1 MDRNK
6 VLEIRKLN
14 KSFKNKKVLN
24 DLDFCIYENE
34 IVGFIGP
41 NGAGKST
48 TMKCISNLVYPDSG
62 DIIICGFNLKKDR
75 NKSMEYQSSLIE
87 NPGMYPD
94 LTGYENLTYF
104 GKLKNV
110 AKEQIDEV
118 ARFTGL
124 QDNLNKKTKYYSIGM
139 KQRLGI
145 GIALLGNPKLLVLDE
160 PMNGLDIEGVIE
172 FRDKLKELK
181 DKYGISILLSSHQL
195 DEVEKIADRFIFINK
210 GKVVNVSD
218 RLNEQMVY
226 LIEFDKEINDSSILQ
241 NYKEII
247 SANKEGNR
255 IYKIHFMKKTS
266 LHNFM
271 NYVSEK
277 DYHIID
283 IRKSNFK
290 LEDMYKHIFIEK

>member
-1 MDRNK
+1 MERNK
-6 VLEIRKLN
+6 VLEIRQLN
-14 KSFKNKKVLN
+14 KSFKKKKILN
-24 DLDFCIYENE
+24 NLEFCIYENE

-48 TMKCISNLVYPDSG
+48 TMKCISNLIYPDSG
-62 DIIICGFNLKKDR
+62 DILICGSDLKKER
-75 NKSMEYQSSLIE
+75 NKCMEYQSSLIE

-110 AKEQIDEV
+110 KKEQIEEIAV
-118 ARFTGL
+118 FTGL
-124 QDNLNKKTKYYSIGM
+124 QEDLHKKAKYYSIGM

-160 PMNGLDIEGVIE
+160 PMSGLDIEGVFE

-195 DEVEKIADRFIFINK
+195 DEIEKIADRFIFINK
-210 GKVVNVSD
+210 GEIINVSD
-218 RLNEQMVY
+218 NLNEQMAY
-226 LIEFDKEINDSSILQ
+226 LIEFDKEINDSKFFQ

-247 SANKEGNR
+247 NVNKESDK

-266 LHNFM
+266 LHNFI

-283 IRKSNFK
+283 IRKISFK
-290 LEDMYKHIFIEK
+290 LEDIYKQIFIEK